1 MSIDSIPPALG
12 VQAVYPR
19 QDKNGKPGREQ
30 PRDGKPGQPEPEQ
43 QEEQEPESRVRNSLG
58 QVIGKTINVTA

>member
-1 MSIDSIPPALG
+1 MSIDSVPPTLG

-19 QDKNGKPGREQ
+19 QDNNGKSGREP
-30 PRDGKPGQPEPEQ
+30 PRDEKPEQPEKEQ
-43 QEEQEPESRVRNSLG
+43 QGQESLILNSLG

>member
-1 MSIDSIPPALG
+1 MSIDSVPPTLG

-19 QDKNGKPGREQ
+19 QDNNGKPGRE
-30 PRDGKPGQPEPEQ
+30 PPHDGKPGQQKQEQ
-43 QEEQEPESRVRNSLG
+43 QDQESLILNSLG

>member
-1 MSIDSIPPALG
+1 MSIDSVQPALG

-19 QDKNGKPGREQ
+19 QDANGKPGREP
-30 PRDGKPGQPEPEQ
+30 PRDGKPGQAEQEQ
-43 QEEQEPESRVRNSLG
+43 QDQESLVLNSLG

>member
-1 MSIDSIPPALG
+1 MSIDSVPPTLG

-19 QDKNGKPGREQ
+19 QDKNGRPGRE
-30 PRDGKPGQPEPEQ
+30 PPHDGKPEQPEQEQ
-43 QEEQEPESRVRNSLG
+43 QDQESLVRNAQG